1 MLLRACDIG
10 EFLECKAA
18 RAGVA
23 LVYVDPAY
31 TSRQCRCAGA
41 RPR

>member
-1 MLLRACDIG
+1 M
-10 EFLECKAA
+10 
-18 RAGVA
+18 
-23 LVYVDPAY
+23 YVDPAY